1 MKMALQ
7 QRSAAYD
14 ISRFEERKPT
24 TESEKRDNILKLPKK
39 KAKVNV
45 GKKNKLKPATVLL
58 AGVTFLLSVAVVW
71 TMLLNQVTLA
81 ELTAQINNNA
91 AQLEE
96 CKSENTQWQMKLE
109 EKFSPENVTQHALA
123 LGMVPNNSG
132 RVECLGLYPED
143 KAELP
148 QKRECGF
155 TRIF

>member
-1 MKMALQ
+1 MALQ
-7 QRSAAYD
+7 QRSVAYD
-14 ISRFEERKPT
+14 ISRFEERKPA

-39 KAKVNV
+39 KAKVTA
-45 GKKNKLKPATVLL
+45 GKKSKLNPMTVLL

-109 EKFSPENVTQHALA
+109 KKFSPENVTQHALA

-132 RVECLGLYPED
+132 RVECLGLHPED

-148 QKRECGF
+148 QKGQSGF
-155 TRIF
+155 ARIF